1 MTNPEAVRGLTTQ
14 TLTAA
19 VANFQEITDIWG
31 HSGRHPGGNIHRVVR
46 AQRGREEGKNKWQ
59 LGDTR

>member
-19 VANFQEITDIWG
+19 VASFQEITDIWG
-31 HSGRHPGGNIHRVVR
+31 HPGRHPGGNIQSCFRHKEG
-46 AQRGREEGKNKWQ
+46 GREKRNKRQ
-59 LGDTR
+59 LGNTH